1 MNSLLLVL
9 KKIVFLG
16 KTQGLQ
22 GDGSYC
28 FQFVLRMSFEDYKF
42 KEGLKLIYLCFFFY
56 SKGFK
61 AFTRDLFRAG
71 YPGLLQTSGSNY
83 CFSCKAVF
91 CSVVYKEG
99 FHQTTGN
106 KFRYYFLEVL
116 ALKIL
121 GLGPRLWGRAAS
133 SNPASVFLL
142 VHIWSCSGFTEILT
156 DLHWFNSNDW
166 KSHVYLKIANIHADT
181 H

>member
-1 MNSLLLVL
+1 M
-9 KKIVFLG
+9 
-16 KTQGLQ
+16 
-22 GDGSYC
+22 
-28 FQFVLRMSFEDYKF
+28 
-42 KEGLKLIYLCFFFY
+42 
-56 SKGFK
+56 
-61 AFTRDLFRAG
+61 
-71 YPGLLQTSGSNY
+71 
-83 CFSCKAVF
+83 
-91 CSVVYKEG
+91 YKEG

-133 SNPASVFLL
+133 SNPASVFLF
-142 VHIWSCSGFTEILT
+142 VHIWSRSGFTEILT